1 MQSHN
6 LIIIITVTNSH
17 YHTSVPYKLSSRPVK
32 QQICS
37 QVIQSEI
44 TYIYNYLPSS
54 SSAEACQTSTCLRIT
69 AVAVIQRGQKL

>member
-1 MQSHN
+1 MQSYGEVQNQCFNIYIITSMQSHN

-17 YHTSVPYKLSSRPVK
+17 YHTSVLYKLSSRPVK

-44 TYIYNYLPSS
+44 TYN
-54 SSAEACQTSTCLRIT
+54 
-69 AVAVIQRGQKL
+69 